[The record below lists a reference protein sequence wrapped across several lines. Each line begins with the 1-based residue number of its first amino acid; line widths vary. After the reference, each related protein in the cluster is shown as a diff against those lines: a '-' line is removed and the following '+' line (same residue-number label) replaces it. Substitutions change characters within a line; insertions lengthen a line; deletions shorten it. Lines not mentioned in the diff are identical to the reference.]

1 MKYKPIRVIQLYGA
15 SKRAAK
21 QKYSGE
27 TFIFNDLV
35 NQVGTFNCTTNE
47 IREVGRMFGAWE
59 RKGCDAPI
67 KRISNKSPIL
77 YQKIRLFNTGGKR

>member
-15 SKRAAK
+15 TKKAAK

-47 IREVGRMFGAWE
+47 IREVGRMFGAWKE
-59 RKGCDAPI
+59 KDATLLSREFLTNLLSCI
-67 KRISNKSPIL
+67 KE
-77 YQKIRLFNTGGKR
+77 FDF

>member
-15 SKRAAK
+15 TKKAAK

-47 IREVGRMFGAWE
+47 IREVDRMFGAWE

-77 YQKIRLFNTGGKR
+77 YQRIRLFNTGGKR